1 MGWYIILSI
10 IALCILIIPLLIFKK
25 DDNNRLFSWF
35 SLFPMFVMLVVWLTT
50 LSYCDVATSNITN
63 YNILINLNKDAI
75 SNMSYDA
82 IYEIYRK
89 QNIINNA
96 ILKNQKNKDS
106 FWNGIWYD
114 KRYENLKMLN
124 I

>member
-10 IALCILIIPLLIFKK
+10 IALCVFIIPLLIFKR
-25 DDNNRLFSWF
+25 DDDDRFI
-35 SLFPMFVMLVVWLTT
+35 SLFALVPLFVMLIVWLSTV
-50 LSYCDVATSNITN
+50 SYHNIAASNITD
-63 YNILINLNKDAI
+63 YDILINLNEDAT

-82 IYEIYRK
+82 KYEIYRK
-89 QNIINNA
+89 QNTINNA

-114 KRYENLKMLN
+114 ERYENLKMLN

>member
-1 MGWYIILSI
+1 MGWYITLGI
-10 IALCILIIPLLIFKK
+10 IALCIFIIPLLIFKR
-25 DDNNRLFSWF
+25 DDDDRLISWF
-35 SLFPMFVMLVVWLTT
+35 AVVPLFIMLIIWLTT
-50 LSYCDVATSNITN
+50 LSYHDNATLNIRD

-89 QNIINNA
+89 QNIVNNA
-96 ILKNQKNKDS
+96 ILKNQENKDS

-114 KRYENLKMLN
+114 ERYENLKMLN

>member
-10 IALCILIIPLLIFKK
+10 IALCVFIIPLLIFKR
-25 DDNNRLFSWF
+25 DDDDRFI
-35 SLFPMFVMLVVWLTT
+35 SLFALVPLFVMLIVWLSTV
-50 LSYCDVATSNITN
+50 SYHNIAASNITD
-63 YNILINLNKDAI
+63 YDILINLNEDAT
-75 SNMSYDA
+75 SNMSYDTK
-82 IYEIYRK
+82 YEIYRK

-114 KRYENLKMLN
+114 ERYENLKMLN

>member
-1 MGWYIILSI
+1 M
-10 IALCILIIPLLIFKK
+10 LL
-25 DDNNRLFSWF
+25 
-35 SLFPMFVMLVVWLTT
+35 VWLSAQ
-50 LSYCDVATSNITN
+50 SYHDTAKSNITY

-89 QNIINNA
+89 QNIVNNA
-96 ILKNQKNKDS
+96 ILKNQENKDS

>member
-1 MGWYIILSI
+1 M
-10 IALCILIIPLLIFKK
+10 LI
-25 DDNNRLFSWF
+25 
-35 SLFPMFVMLVVWLTT
+35 VWLTALNYHDTAT
-50 LSYCDVATSNITN
+50 LNITN

-75 SNMSYDA
+75 SNMSYDV

-114 KRYENLKMLN
+114 ERYENLKLLN

>member
-10 IALCILIIPLLIFKK
+10 IALCVFIIPLLIFKR
-25 DDNNRLFSWF
+25 DDDDRFI
-35 SLFPMFVMLVVWLTT
+35 SLFALVPLFVMLIVWLSTM
-50 LSYCDVATSNITN
+50 SYHNIAASNITD
-63 YNILINLNKDAI
+63 YDILINLNEDAT

-82 IYEIYRK
+82 KYEIYRK

-114 KRYENLKMLN
+114 ERYENLKMLN

>member
-10 IALCILIIPLLIFKK
+10 IALCVFIIPLLIFKK
-25 DDNNRLFSWF
+25 DDDDRFISWF
-35 SLFPMFVMLVVWLTT
+35 TLVPLFAMLIVWLTT
-50 LSYCDVATSNITN
+50 VSYHDSVKSNIIN
-63 YNILINLNKDAI
+63 YNILINLNEDAT

-82 IYEIYRK
+82 KYEIYRK

-114 KRYENLKMLN
+114 ERYENLKMLN

>member
-10 IALCILIIPLLIFKK
+10 IALCVFIIPLLIFKK
-25 DDNNRLFSWF
+25 GNDNRLISWF
-35 SLFPMFVMLVVWLTT
+35 TLVPLFIVLIVWLTT
-50 LSYCDVATSNITN
+50 VIYRATATSIITD
-63 YNILINLNKDAI
+63 YNILINLNEDVI

-82 IYEIYRK
+82 RYEIYRK
-89 QNIINNA
+89 QNIVNNA

-114 KRYENLKMLN
+114 ERYEYLELIKM
-124 I
+124 

>member
-1 MGWYIILSI
+1 MGWYIILGI
-10 IALCILIIPLLIFKK
+10 IALCIFIIPLLVFKRG
-25 DDNNRLFSWF
+25 DDDRLISWF
-35 SLFPMFVMLVVWLTT
+35 SLVPLFAMLIVWLTT
-50 LSYCDVATSNITN
+50 LTYCDTTTSNITN

-75 SNMSYDA
+75 SNMPSDA
-82 IYEIYRK
+82 KYEIYRK
-89 QNIINNA
+89 QNVINNA

>member
-1 MGWYIILSI
+1 MGWYIIFSI

-25 DDNNRLFSWF
+25 GNDDRLISWF
-35 SLFPMFVMLVVWLTT
+35 ALVPLFIMLIVWLTT
-50 LSYCDVATSNITN
+50 LTYRATATSIITD
-63 YNILINLNKDAI
+63 YNILINLDKDAI

-89 QNIINNA
+89 QNIVNNA

-114 KRYENLKMLN
+114 ERYENLKMLN

>member
-10 IALCILIIPLLIFKK
+10 IALCVFIIPLLIFKR
-25 DDNNRLFSWF
+25 DDDDRFI
-35 SLFPMFVMLVVWLTT
+35 SLFALVPLFVMLFVWLSTV
-50 LSYCDVATSNITN
+50 SYHNIAASNITD
-63 YNILINLNKDAI
+63 YDILINLNEDAT

-82 IYEIYRK
+82 KYEIYRK
-89 QNIINNA
+89 QNTINNA

-114 KRYENLKMLN
+114 ERYENLKMLN